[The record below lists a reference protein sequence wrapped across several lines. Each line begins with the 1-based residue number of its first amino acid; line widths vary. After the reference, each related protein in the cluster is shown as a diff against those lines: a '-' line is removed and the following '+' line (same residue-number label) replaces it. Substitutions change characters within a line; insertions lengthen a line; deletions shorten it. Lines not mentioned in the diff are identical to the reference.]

1 MPTPSSATKKPWL
14 STCRRGR
21 RHHLRPAVP
30 APNSDLHQALEN
42 ITGKGGVISHPD
54 ELIVYE
60 CDGFTIPRAKPLAVV
75 FPKSTEQVAAVVG
88 YLREKGIAI
97 LPRGS
102 GTGLTGG
109 IVSVVPGVQ
118 V

>member
-1 MPTPSSATKKPWL
+1 MNSVPQSRPLK
-14 STCRRGR
+14 G
-21 RHHLRPAVP
+21 PAVP
-30 APNSDLHQALEN
+30 HPPADLHQALES

-60 CDGFTIPRAKPLAVV
+60 CDGFTIPRARPLAVV
-75 FPKSTEQVAAVVG
+75 FPRTTEQVAAILKL
-88 YLREKGIAI
+88 LRDRKLAI

-118 V
+118 VSTARM